1 MIFTD
6 ATTTAAFVA
15 RVMGFFH
22 RVTSFWQKIVYQVT
36 SNQKLS
42 FITGTLDFYK
52 LHA

>member
-36 SNQKLS
+36 SKS
-42 FITGTLDFYK
+42 KAIIHYS
-52 LHA
+52 